1 MATKSF
7 LKNITIKNKRECN
20 NLVKALENAANK
32 HQPKI
37 TFSKSYS
44 VATREDVRKMFA
56 KWVEDIKLSGLI
68 S

>member
-7 LKNITIKNKRECN
+7 LKNITIKNKSECN

-56 KWVEDIKLSGLI
+56 K
-68 S
+68 